1 MNITRLIQIECRK
14 MRLERFYKQVL
25 IANIAIVI
33 LVLITKFTFSLSN
46 DTEIPALSTVSI
58 IDTLVKAVFVVWQSV
73 MIANII
79 VEEFRSKTALLL
91 FSYPIKRGNIIAS
104 KLALII
110 IMTFSAMLI
119 TQVFV
124 NGIVFVLNEVFPF
137 IDYQISITDVLQ
149 LFITSVAAI
158 CMGMAPLYIGM
169 LNKSTVTTVVSSIAI
184 VSLTV
189 GSGVGDGA
197 RMINILPVSLVLAS
211 VGIGLAYMSIKKIS
225 KEDTVL

>member
-1 MNITRLIQIECRK
+1 MNITRLMQIECRK

-73 MIANII
+73 MIAYII

-124 NGIVFVLNEVFPF
+124 NGIVFVLNAVFPF

-211 VGIGLAYMSIKKIS
+211 VGIGLAYISIKKIS
-225 KEDTVL
+225 IEDTVL